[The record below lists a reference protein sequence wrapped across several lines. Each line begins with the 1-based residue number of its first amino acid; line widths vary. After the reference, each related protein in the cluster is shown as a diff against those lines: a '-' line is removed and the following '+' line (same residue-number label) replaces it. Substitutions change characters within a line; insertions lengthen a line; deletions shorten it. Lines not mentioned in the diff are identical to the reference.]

1 MSFCVCTPPS
11 AYAKPGSMQAAMT
24 LIVKPRRI
32 DMLKS
37 SLDRDCFGCTAAARV
52 GGSLHTRRENRCGY
66 LLQLIRHLG
75 DAGLAA
81 RLFLRPA
88 IGGTAETDATD
99 GLFADLDWNAALQ
112 RNDLGKAALA
122 LRLGLGALRPLDRR
136 APEGARRIGL
146 ALGQLEIVRRG
157 SVAHN
162 KGFQPACAIDH
173 CDRHPRGALGPCRL
187 CDRQRHARR
196 QLPL

>member
-11 AYAKPGSMQAAMT
+11 AYAKPGSTQADMPLIVSPT
-24 LIVKPRRI
+24 LIVRPIRI

-37 SLDRDCFGCTAAARV
+37 SLDRDCFDCTAAARV
-52 GGSLHTRRENRCGY
+52 GGSLHTRRETAADI

-88 IGGTAETDATD
+88 VRGAAETDATD

-122 LRLGLGALRPLDRR
+122 LRLGLGALRPFDRG
-136 APEGARRIGL
+136 APERPRRIGL
-146 ALGQLEIVRRG
+146 ALGKLEIVRRG

-162 KGFQPACAIDH
+162 KG
-173 CDRHPRGALGPCRL
+173 
-187 CDRQRHARR
+187 
-196 QLPL
+196 